1 MRQGQQNRRGRGRQG
16 GGGHTSNQH
25 NQSSASNN
33 NRKGQNPLA
42 RSYESNGP
50 DVKIRGN
57 PAHIAEKYTTLA
69 RDAQSSGDSVLA
81 EAYLQYAEHYNR
93 IIMAYREQQ
102 QQSGEGQYRP
112 RVAGE
117 AGDVTDQAGEDYG
130 DDQSGSEASIRGQ
143 EPQPGMFDSPQTSRF
158 ADRSPDQ
165 TGRED
170 RGPRDDRGA
179 RDERPQRGY
188 EDRQPRRNDG
198 NRESGQQR
206 EGSQREGGQ
215 RDNNQRDGGQR
226 EGSQREGSQREGGQR
241 DGGRRERYGENQQR
255 GYNGNRDDRRDRNA
269 GPERQAGDRPTNDRG
284 YQDRQSQNRPSNE
297 RPNDRQQERNPQD
310 RPEQFTSDRPALERA
325 PPDRVTSD
333 VAESAS
339 SPDIQASLTPI
350 VSHDVAA
357 IEAMPENVTAAVPV
371 PRDPPAR
378 RRAAAIPAAD
388 RFADAQQ
395 EQPEFL
401 RRPVRRPKREAVVP
415 AVDAGEAEEPGKNET

>member
-25 NQSSASNN
+25 NQSNANNN

-117 AGDVTDQAGEDYG
+117 AGDPTDQAGEEYG
-130 DDQSGSEASIRGQ
+130 DDQSANEASIRGQ

-158 ADRSPDQ
+158 ADRSLDQ
-165 TGRED
+165 PG
-170 RGPRDDRGA
+170 RDDRGS
-179 RDERPQRGY
+179 RDERPHRGY
-188 EDRQPRRNDG
+188 DDRQNRRDG
-198 NRESGQQR
+198 NRDGGQQR
-206 EGSQREGGQ
+206 EGQQRDGGQ
-215 RDNNQRDGGQR
+215 HRDGGQQRDGGQR
-226 EGSQREGSQREGGQR
+226 
-241 DGGRRERYGENQQR
+241 DGVRRERYGENQQR
-255 GYNGNRDDRRDRNA
+255 GYNGNRDDRRERFDRNA
-269 GPERQAGDRPTNDRG
+269 GPERQAGDRPNNDRG
-284 YQDRQSQNRPSNE
+284 YQDRQPRPPHE
-297 RPNDRQQERNPQD
+297 RPNERHQERDAQD
-310 RPEQFTSDRPALERA
+310 RPERFAPDRPAFDRGA
-325 PPDRVTSD
+325 QDRVPSD
-333 VAESAS
+333 VVEAAS
-339 SPDIQASLTPI
+339 SSDIQASVTP
-350 VSHDVAA
+350 VSSHDIPAA
-357 IEAMPENVTAAVPV
+357 HEAMPANVAAAVPV

-388 RFADAQQ
+388 RFTDAQQ

-401 RRPVRRPKREAVVP
+401 RRPVRRPKRETAVP
-415 AVDAGEAEEPGKNET
+415 AADAGEADEPGKNET